1 MNSKYNDK
9 FASQNKNF
17 FYLYRMN
24 KPLKVAVIGAGA
36 AGFFSA
42 ISAKRHF
49 PDSEV
54 IIYEKS
60 NKVLAKVKIS
70 GGGRCNVTNDC
81 LDTNEL
87 AKSYPRGENFLRKAF
102 KQFAVQ
108 ETLLWFE
115 KRGVKIVTSPDKRMF
130 PVSNDSQTIID
141 CLLKEAK
148 DLGVDIQ
155 LYTGIEKLEK
165 FEEKFNLITT
175 KGTIVADR
183 VILTVG
189 GIPKYENMKWL
200 EDAGC
205 KMVQPVPSLF
215 TFNMPKHPVIELKGV
230 STEKTE
236 SRIEKE
242 KLSSNGPLLVTHW
255 GMSGPS
261 ILKLS
266 AWGARTLAEKNYQ
279 FNLLVNW
286 VEGRKEEDVR
296 NKLLSSA
303 EGNFSSKKVYS
314 VNPFNISKRMWYYIC
329 EKAEIPTEVRW
340 EELGKKNRNKL
351 VNQLVNDTYPVNG
364 KTTFKEEFVTAGG
377 VSLSQVDVN
386 TMQHKEIAGLFFSGE
401 VLDIDGITGGFNFQ
415 AAWTTGFIAGKN
427 VASTSSATATNS
439 ATTAGY

>member
-1 MNSKYNDK
+1 MNNS
-9 FASQNKNF
+9 
-17 FYLYRMN
+17 
-24 KPLKVAVIGAGA
+24 LKIAVVGAGA

-49 PDSEV
+49 PDAEV
-54 IIYEKS
+54 VIYEKS
-60 NKVLAKVKIS
+60 NKVLAKVKVS

-87 AKSYPRGENFLRKAF
+87 AKGYPRGENFMRKAF

-148 DLGVDIQ
+148 DLGVVVK
-155 LYTGIEKLEK
+155 LHTSIESLEK
-165 FEEKFNLITT
+165 SESHFILKTPKEEVI
-175 KGTIVADR
+175 ADR

-189 GIPKYENMKWL
+189 GIPRYESMKWL

-205 KMVQPVPSLF
+205 EMIKPVPSLF
-215 TFNMPKHPVIELKGV
+215 TFNMPKHPVIELMGV
-230 STEKTE
+230 SVDKTE

-242 KLSSNGPLLVTHW
+242 KLSSNGPLLITHW

-266 AWGARTLAEKNYQ
+266 AWGARILAEKNYQ

-286 VEGRKEEDVR
+286 VNGSKEEEVR
-296 NKLLSSA
+296 NKLLLSS
-303 EGNFSSKKVYS
+303 EGDFSGKKVYS
-314 VNPFNISKRMWYYIC
+314 VNPFNISKRMWQYIC
-329 EKAEIPTEVRW
+329 EKVEISVETRW
-340 EELGKKNRNKL
+340 QELGKKNRNKL
-351 VNQLVNDTYPVNG
+351 VNQLVNDSYPVSG

-377 VSLSQVDVN
+377 VALSQVDVN
-386 TMQHKEIAGLFFSGE
+386 TMQHKRIEGLFFSGE

-427 VASTSSATATNS
+427 VGN
-439 ATTAGY
+439 